1 MTPKPVLFV
10 AGLALLLAACATSP
24 TLEEAPAGA
33 ILEVENRTSED
44 LSLSVRGRTEAIVR
58 SGARMRVRNLVPG
71 KADVSAR
78 TTAGGPGA
86 FQVERAVTLVA
97 GVIEVWSILP
107 DAAGGEALPP
117 VPGLGALRVINPTPK
132 DVSILVNGVRMGRI
146 FAGAERRFDD
156 IPEGTVRVG
165 GRPDDGTAGQD
176 TELAVVAGTEA
187 TWRFEQR
194 GGELVIDN
202 TTDEALEVTI
212 DGEPR
217 PRIGPGE
224 TWRSFEAPGVRL
236 VQARSEPSR
245 RPYEAVLELT
255 TQAPVSW
262 TVKAGQSALVIENDS
277 GEPITVQ
284 VPGKEPT
291 TLLRKK
297 WVRFDDVPSGPIDLR
312 AEGNETRGAYAARL
326 ELMPAQVTTWVVGPV
341 AGSIRVDNR
350 TARPVT
356 VYTTIGGQEKERGI
370 LQPNSVALIRDLP
383 RSAIQI
389 SAIATGVPKRQTT
402 TIDLSEAAAATWVIT
417 SLSGAVRVVN
427 ERDEALDVFID
438 AMRVGEI
445 PGRSGRTFTG
455 VEVGDRLVES
465 VGRSSGQAT
474 RERLAVGEDQL
485 ASVVVHDITA
495 WVAVSNQT
503 GETVVTRGV
512 LADQI
517 GEIPNGSNIRFRVR
531 AGSQRLSLVG
541 RDSGLV
547 YGRLV
552 EVKAGETATW
562 SVALDPGR
570 AIVWSRLDE
579 TAAATIDD
587 RAQGTLPPDDKLVV
601 EDLAPGKHRVQLVGL
616 RSGIVRSQDITI
628 APGGE
633 SKVTFA
639 NEFAVLLVENRAQE
653 AVEVSVDG
661 AMYGSALGGSIHAF
675 GNIVPG
681 KREVELYFATSRRI
695 QRVTL
700 EVREGQR
707 ARVVAEAPMGVLVI
721 DNTSRQDV
729 RVLVDDTL
737 YATVPADAGPTLVTV
752 PTGKRYVRIER
763 AGDRSEIGFQLEVR
777 ADSAIHVPVPQK
789 SVRLVVVNRTD
800 LTLTLFAGER
810 RIAELGPR
818 ASEMFEALPEGAQRL
833 FAKDADG
840 HVTHEEHRRLHAG
853 ETATW
858 VLAAP

>member
-1 MTPKPVLFV
+1 MIKPLLVV
-10 AGLALLLAACATSP
+10 AGIALSLAACATSP
-24 TLEEAPAGA
+24 SIEDAPSSA
-33 ILEVENRTSED
+33 ILEVENRTPDD

-58 SGARMRVRNLVPG
+58 SGTRVRVRNLTPG
-71 KADVSAR
+71 QADVSAR
-78 TTAGGPGA
+78 ATAGGAGA
-86 FQVERAVTLVA
+86 FHVEHALTLRAGA
-97 GVIEVWSILP
+97 IDVWSILP
-107 DAAGGEALPP
+107 DAAAGEALPP
-117 VPGLGALRVINPTPK
+117 VPGLGAIRVVNPTQK
-132 DVSILVNGVRMGRI
+132 DVSVLIDGVRMGRI

-176 TELAVVAGTEA
+176 TELAIVAGTEA

-194 GGELVIDN
+194 GGELIIDN

-212 DGEPR
+212 DGESR

-255 TQAPVSW
+255 TAAPVSW

-277 GEPITVQ
+277 GEALTVQ
-284 VPGKEPT
+284 VPGREATPVPA
-291 TLLRKK
+291 KK
-297 WVRFDDVPSGPIDLR
+297 WVRFDDLPSGPIELR
-312 AEGNETRGAYAARL
+312 AQGDATRGAYAARL

-350 TARPVT
+350 TARPIT
-356 VYTTIGGQEKERGI
+356 VYTTIGGQDTERGI

-383 RSAIQI
+383 RTAIQL

-402 TIDLSEAAAATWVIT
+402 TIDLSEAAAATWVVT
-417 SLSGAVRVVN
+417 SVAGAVRVVN

-438 AMRVGEI
+438 GWRVGEL
-445 PGRSGRTFTG
+445 PGRSQRTFTG
-455 VEVGDRLVES
+455 VEVGERLVES
-465 VGRSSGQAT
+465 VGRNSGQAT
-474 RERLAVGEDQL
+474 HERMTIAEDL
-485 ASVVVHDITA
+485 LSSVLIQDITA
-495 WVAVSNQT
+495 WIAVSNQT

-512 LADQI
+512 LADQV
-517 GEIPNGSNIRFRVR
+517 GEIPNGSNIRFKVR
-531 AGSQRLSLVG
+531 AGSQRFSLVG

-547 YGRLV
+547 YGRVLEV
-552 EVKAGETATW
+552 EAGQTAAW

-579 TAAATIDD
+579 TSAATIDD
-587 RAQGTLPPDDKLVV
+587 RAQGTLPPDDNLVI
-601 EDLAPGKHRVQLVGL
+601 EGLAPGKHRVQLVGL
-616 RSGIVRSQDITI
+616 RSGIVRSQDIHI

-639 NEFAVLLVENRAQE
+639 NEMAVLLVENRSQE
-653 AVEVSVDG
+653 AVEVTIDG
-661 AMYGSALGGSIHAF
+661 AVYGSSLGGSIHAF
-675 GNIVPG
+675 GNVVPG
-681 KREVELYFATSRRI
+681 KREVDLYFTTSRRT

-721 DNTSRQDV
+721 DNTSHQAV
-729 RVLVDDTL
+729 RVMVDDEL
-737 YATVPADAGPTLVTV
+737 VATVPADAGPTLVTA

-763 AGDRSEIGFQLEVR
+763 TGDRSEIGFQLEVR
-777 ADSAIHVPVPQK
+777 ADSAIHVPVPQR
-789 SVRLVVVNRTD
+789 SVRLVVVNRTE

-818 ASEMFEALPEGAQRL
+818 TSEMFEALPVGDQRL
-833 FAKDADG
+833 FAKDGEG

-858 VLAAP
+858 VLAGD